1 MIITW
6 KCTKGHCGVWVNR
19 GQTIYATTVLHKG
32 LVNKYGGGGGSLNF
46 EPSERGGSLNFE
58 LTKRGW
64 VIIFMIQFNNFYKNQ
79 TGEQHCA
86 NCSCITSLFLLRV
99 SCD

>member
-1 MIITW
+1 ME
-6 KCTKGHCGVWVNR
+6 CGSTEAKRSMQQLFCIRDWSISMV
-19 GQTIYATTVLHKG
+19 
-32 LVNKYGGGGGSLNF
+32 GGGSLNF

-64 VIIFMIQFNNFYKNQ
+64 VIIFMIQFNKFYKNQ